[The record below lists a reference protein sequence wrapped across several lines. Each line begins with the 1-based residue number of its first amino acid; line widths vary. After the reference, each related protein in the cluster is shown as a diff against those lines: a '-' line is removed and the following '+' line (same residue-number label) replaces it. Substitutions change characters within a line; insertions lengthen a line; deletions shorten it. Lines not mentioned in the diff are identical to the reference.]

1 MRYTYLF
8 QLLGPV
14 TTILRQNYT
23 RIAFLIELAHTAR
36 GGELAQDFIILSI

>member
-1 MRYTYLF
+1 MRYKYLF
-8 QLLGPV
+8 QLLGTV

-36 GGELAQDFIILSI
+36 RGELAQDFVFLSI